1 MRADQITLSIENEMI
16 KNADHQ
22 KLLGIIIAKNLSW
35 DKQIDAVCANITR
48 RITLLKLLSKYIDQ
62 PNMKLYYNSYILPIM
77 DYGCMICGRCSK
89 QNTLRILKLQKR
101 AARIILKADITTP
114 SKTLFSELNWLAFPQ
129 RVQYHTCTMVY
140 KALNGL
146 ASEYISDVYLRPKV
160 ILHCLFIYLFRILR
174 VIYEKCLIP
183 V

>member
-1 MRADQITLSIENEMI
+1 MT
-16 KNADHQ
+16 
-22 KLLGIIIAKNLSW
+22 
-35 DKQIDAVCANITR
+35 

-77 DYGCMICGRCSK
+77 DYGCMIWGRCSK
-89 QNTLRILKLQKR
+89 QNTHRILKLQKR

-114 SKTLFSELNWLAFPQ
+114 SKTLFSELNWLTFPQ

-146 ASEYISDVYLRPKV
+146 APEYISDVFTKVSESHMRNLRSV
-160 ILHCLFIYLFRILR
+160 DNDLLR
-174 VIYEKCLIP
+174 VPCSRTTPCPIVTQEKRS
-183 V
+183 